1 MYRTGVLRP
10 LDRTLFFLYGKVNIK
25 GGEKEM
31 KQKNKKRRYKIREKN
46 PDKEEHGFRNILI
59 CITVLLGLLIISH
72 IFLCFYSAFFAKGCC
87 EEIHINHYELID
99 IGLLI
104 SFLGLAFAI
113 AIASPYFISKNKMK
127 SVIEKFLDKEYKP
140 TILHR
145 AEEVIKI
152 DAHLSRMIAFTLME
166 RNYHCWAIGWS
177 FRSLKRYNELYS
189 DHKNYKDIYSEFN
202 DLVFNHI
209 ISKALDNFNNPKGT
223 ADSAEKTFAGTN
235 EAFKI
240 KLRAVKDFIDF
251 LYEEKNNETVEYDLI
266 NEVKEKMQKVF
277 ISLFCD
283 VLKKIENEN
292 EGKTKDI
299 SIKQLHKKLDDEIFK
314 ISRFKNE
321 IEEIKKVYYDFLS
334 EINTENRNEKLKQYI
349 SSIKEK
355 RF

>member
-127 SVIEKFLDKEYKP
+127 SVIKKFLDSDYKP
-140 TILHR
+140 SILHR
-145 AEEVIKI
+145 AEEVVKI

-202 DLVFNHI
+202 GFVFKQI
-209 ISKALDNFNNPKGT
+209 IFKALNNFN
-223 ADSAEKTFAGTN
+223 DSADTAEEMFEGTD
-235 EAFKI
+235 EAFRI

-283 VLKKIENEN
+283 VLNKNEN
-292 EGKTKDI
+292 I
-299 SIKQLHKKLDDEIFK
+299 SIKQLHKELDDEIFK

-334 EINTENRNEKLKQYI
+334 QINTENSNDKLKQY
-349 SSIKEK
+349 KK
-355 RF
+355 NDFNY

>member
-1 MYRTGVLRP
+1 MRKKNSEKEDRGIRNVLIFITVMLGVL
-10 LDRTLFFLYGKVNIK
+10 
-25 GGEKEM
+25 
-31 KQKNKKRRYKIREKN
+31 
-46 PDKEEHGFRNILI
+46 
-59 CITVLLGLLIISH
+59 ITSH
-72 IFLCFYSAFFAKGCC
+72 IVLCFYSVFSDKECFEKM
-87 EEIHINHYELID
+87 HINHYEIID

-127 SVIEKFLDKEYKP
+127 SIIEKFLDKEYKP

-189 DHKNYKDIYSEFN
+189 DYKNYKDIYSEFN
-202 DLVFNHI
+202 DLVFKQI
-209 ISKALDNFNNPKGT
+209 IFKALDNFNNPKGT

-251 LYEEKNNETVEYDLI
+251 LYEEKNNETVKYETI

-277 ISLFCD
+277 ISLFND

-292 EGKTKDI
+292 EDKTKNI
-299 SIKQLHKKLDDEIFK
+299 SIKELHKRLDDKIFR

-334 EINTENRNEKLKQYI
+334 HINTENSNEKLKQYI

-355 RF
+355 

>member
-1 MYRTGVLRP
+1 MRKKNSEKEDRGIRNVLIFITVMLGVL
-10 LDRTLFFLYGKVNIK
+10 
-25 GGEKEM
+25 
-31 KQKNKKRRYKIREKN
+31 
-46 PDKEEHGFRNILI
+46 
-59 CITVLLGLLIISH
+59 ITSH
-72 IFLCFYSAFFAKGCC
+72 IVLCFYSVFSDKECFEKM
-87 EEIHINHYELID
+87 HINHYEIID

-113 AIASPYFISKNKMK
+113 AVASPYFISKNKMK
-127 SVIEKFLDKEYKP
+127 SIIEKFLDKEYKP

-189 DHKNYKDIYSEFN
+189 DYKNYKDIYSEFN
-202 DLVFNHI
+202 DLVFKQI
-209 ISKALDNFNNPKGT
+209 IFKALDNFNNPKG
-223 ADSAEKTFAGTN
+223 AVDSAE
-235 EAFKI
+235 EMFKDTDEPFNI

-251 LYEEKNNETVEYDLI
+251 LYEEKNNETVKYETI

-277 ISLFCD
+277 ISLFED
-283 VLKKIENEN
+283 VLKKIKNEN
-292 EGKTKDI
+292 RDKTKDI
-299 SIKQLHKKLDDEIFK
+299 SIKQLHKELDDEIFK

-334 EINTENRNEKLKQYI
+334 EINTENSNEKLKQYI

-355 RF
+355 

>member
-1 MYRTGVLRP
+1 MRKKNSEKEDRGIRNVLIFITVMLGVL
-10 LDRTLFFLYGKVNIK
+10 
-25 GGEKEM
+25 
-31 KQKNKKRRYKIREKN
+31 
-46 PDKEEHGFRNILI
+46 
-59 CITVLLGLLIISH
+59 ITSH
-72 IFLCFYSAFFAKGCC
+72 IVLCFYSAFFAKECC
-87 EEIHINHYELID
+87 EKMHINHYEIID

-166 RNYHCWAIGWS
+166 RNYHCWAIGWA

-209 ISKALDNFNNPKGT
+209 ISKALDNFNNPKGA
-223 ADSAEKTFAGTN
+223 ADSAEEMFKDSE
-235 EAFKI
+235 EAFRI
-240 KLRAVKDFIDF
+240 KLRAVKGFIDF
-251 LYEEKNNETVEYDLI
+251 LYEEKNNETVEYETI

-283 VLKKIENEN
+283 VLKKNEN
-292 EGKTKDI
+292 KDI
-299 SIKQLHKKLDDEIFK
+299 SIKQLHKELDDEIFK

-334 EINTENRNEKLKQYI
+334 EINTENSNEKLKQYI

>member
-1 MYRTGVLRP
+1 
-10 LDRTLFFLYGKVNIK
+10 
-25 GGEKEM
+25 M
-31 KQKNKKRRYKIREKN
+31 KQKNKKRRSKIREKN

-59 CITVLLGLLIISH
+59 CITALLGLLIISH
-72 IFLCFYSAFFAKGCC
+72 IILCFYSAFSANECC
-87 EEIHINHYELID
+87 EKIHINHYELID

-127 SVIEKFLDKEYKP
+127 SVIKKFLDNDYKP
-140 TILHR
+140 SILHR
-145 AEEVIKI
+145 AEEVVKI

-202 DLVFNHI
+202 GFVFKQI
-209 ISKALDNFNNPKGT
+209 IFKALDNFNDSVDTAEEMFEGT
-223 ADSAEKTFAGTN
+223 Y
-235 EAFKI
+235 EAFRI

>member
-1 MYRTGVLRP
+1 MNP
-10 LDRTLFFLYGKVNIK
+10 QNNQNIK
-25 GGEKEM
+25 GGKKEM
-31 KQKNKKRRYKIREKN
+31 KPKVKKRRKKIREKN
-46 PDKEEHGFRNILI
+46 SDKEEHGIRNVLI
-59 CITVLLGLLIISH
+59 CITALLGVLIISH
-72 IFLCFYSAFFAKGCC
+72 IILCFYSAFFAKECC
-87 EEIHINHYELID
+87 EKMHINHYEIID

-113 AIASPYFISKNKMK
+113 AVASPYFISKNKMK

-145 AEEVIKI
+145 AEEVVKI

-166 RNYHCWAIGWS
+166 RNYHCWAIGWA

-209 ISKALDNFNNPKGT
+209 ISKALDNFNNPKGA
-223 ADSAEKTFAGTN
+223 ADSAEEMFKDSE
-235 EAFKI
+235 EAFRI

-251 LYEEKNNETVEYDLI
+251 LYEEKNNETVEYETI

-277 ISLFCD
+277 ISLFED
-283 VLKKIENEN
+283 VLKKIKNEN
-292 EGKTKDI
+292 RDKTKDI
-299 SIKQLHKKLDDEIFK
+299 SIKQLHKELDDEIFK

-334 EINTENRNEKLKQYI
+334 EINTENSNEKLKQYI

-355 RF
+355 

>member
-1 MYRTGVLRP
+1 M
-10 LDRTLFFLYGKVNIK
+10 
-25 GGEKEM
+25 
-31 KQKNKKRRYKIREKN
+31 
-46 PDKEEHGFRNILI
+46 
-59 CITVLLGLLIISH
+59 
-72 IFLCFYSAFFAKGCC
+72 
-87 EEIHINHYELID
+87 HINHYEIID

-113 AIASPYFISKNKMK
+113 AVASPYFISKNKMK
-127 SVIEKFLDKEYKP
+127 SIIEKFLDKEYKP

-152 DAHLSRMIAFTLME
+152 DAQLSRMIAFTLME

-189 DHKNYKDIYSEFN
+189 DYKNYKDIYSEFN
-202 DLVFNHI
+202 DLVFKQI
-209 ISKALDNFNNPKGT
+209 IFKALDNFNNPKG
-223 ADSAEKTFAGTN
+223 AVDSAEEMFKDSE
-235 EAFKI
+235 EAFRI

-251 LYEEKNNETVEYDLI
+251 LYEEKNNETVKYETI

-277 ISLFCD
+277 ISLFND

-292 EGKTKDI
+292 EDKTKNI
-299 SIKQLHKKLDDEIFK
+299 SIKELHKRLDDKIFR

-334 EINTENRNEKLKQYI
+334 HINTENSNEKLKQYI

-355 RF
+355 

>member
-1 MYRTGVLRP
+1 MRKKNSEKEDRGIRNVLIFITVMLGVL
-10 LDRTLFFLYGKVNIK
+10 
-25 GGEKEM
+25 
-31 KQKNKKRRYKIREKN
+31 
-46 PDKEEHGFRNILI
+46 
-59 CITVLLGLLIISH
+59 ITSH
-72 IFLCFYSAFFAKGCC
+72 IVLCFYSVFSDKECFEKM
-87 EEIHINHYELID
+87 HINHYEIID

-202 DLVFNHI
+202 DFVFKQI
-209 ISKALDNFNNPKGT
+209 ISKALDNFNNPKGA
-223 ADSAEKTFAGTN
+223 ADSAEEMFKDSE
-235 EAFKI
+235 EAFRI

-251 LYEEKNNETVEYDLI
+251 LYEEKNNETVEYETI

-283 VLKKIENEN
+283 VLKKNEN
-292 EGKTKDI
+292 KDI
-299 SIKQLHKKLDDEIFK
+299 SIKQLHKELDDEIFK

-334 EINTENRNEKLKQYI
+334 EINTENSNEKLKQYI
-349 SSIKEK
+349 SSIKK
-355 RF
+355 KQF

>member
-1 MYRTGVLRP
+1 MRKKNSEKEDRGIRNVLIFITVMLGVL
-10 LDRTLFFLYGKVNIK
+10 
-25 GGEKEM
+25 
-31 KQKNKKRRYKIREKN
+31 
-46 PDKEEHGFRNILI
+46 
-59 CITVLLGLLIISH
+59 ITSH
-72 IFLCFYSAFFAKGCC
+72 IVLCFYSVFSDKECFEKM
-87 EEIHINHYELID
+87 HINHYEIID

-113 AIASPYFISKNKMK
+113 AVASPYFISKNKMK
-127 SVIEKFLDKEYKP
+127 SIIEKFLDKEYKS

-189 DHKNYKDIYSEFN
+189 DYKNYKDIYSEFN
-202 DLVFNHI
+202 DLVFKQI
-209 ISKALDNFNNPKGT
+209 IFKALDNFNNPKG
-223 ADSAEKTFAGTN
+223 AVDSAE
-235 EAFKI
+235 EMFKDTDEPFNI

-251 LYEEKNNETVEYDLI
+251 LYEEKNNETVKYETI

-277 ISLFCD
+277 ISLFND

-292 EGKTKDI
+292 EDKTKNI
-299 SIKQLHKKLDDEIFK
+299 SIKELHKRLDDKIFR

-334 EINTENRNEKLKQYI
+334 HINTENSNEKLKQYI

-355 RF
+355 

>member
-1 MYRTGVLRP
+1 MRKKNSEKEDRGIRNVLIFITVMLGVL
-10 LDRTLFFLYGKVNIK
+10 
-25 GGEKEM
+25 
-31 KQKNKKRRYKIREKN
+31 
-46 PDKEEHGFRNILI
+46 
-59 CITVLLGLLIISH
+59 ITSH
-72 IFLCFYSAFFAKGCC
+72 IVLCFYSVFSDKECFEKM
-87 EEIHINHYELID
+87 HINHYEIID

-113 AIASPYFISKNKMK
+113 AVASPYFISKNKMK
-127 SVIEKFLDKEYKP
+127 SIIEKFLDKEYKP

-189 DHKNYKDIYSEFN
+189 DYKNYKDIYSEFN
-202 DLVFNHI
+202 DLVFKQI
-209 ISKALDNFNNPKGT
+209 IFKALDNFNNPKG
-223 ADSAEKTFAGTN
+223 AVDSAE
-235 EAFKI
+235 EMFKDTDEPFNI

-251 LYEEKNNETVEYDLI
+251 LYEEKNNETVKYETI

-277 ISLFCD
+277 ISLFND

-292 EGKTKDI
+292 EDKTKNI
-299 SIKQLHKKLDDEIFK
+299 SIKELHKRLDDKIFR

-334 EINTENRNEKLKQYI
+334 HINTENSNEKLKQYI

-355 RF
+355 

>member
-1 MYRTGVLRP
+1 MRKKNSEKEDRGIRNVLIFITVMLGVL
-10 LDRTLFFLYGKVNIK
+10 
-25 GGEKEM
+25 
-31 KQKNKKRRYKIREKN
+31 
-46 PDKEEHGFRNILI
+46 
-59 CITVLLGLLIISH
+59 ITSH
-72 IFLCFYSAFFAKGCC
+72 IVLCFYSVFSDKECFEKM
-87 EEIHINHYELID
+87 HINHYEIID

-113 AIASPYFISKNKMK
+113 AVASPYFISKNKMK
-127 SVIEKFLDKEYKP
+127 SIIEKFLDKEYKP

-189 DHKNYKDIYSEFN
+189 DYKNYKDIYSEFN
-202 DLVFNHI
+202 DLVFKQI
-209 ISKALDNFNNPKGT
+209 IFKALDNFNNPKG
-223 ADSAEKTFAGTN
+223 AVDSAE
-235 EAFKI
+235 EMFKDTDEPFNI

-251 LYEEKNNETVEYDLI
+251 LYEEKNNETVKYETI

-277 ISLFCD
+277 ISLFND

-292 EGKTKDI
+292 EDKTKNI
-299 SIKQLHKKLDDEIFK
+299 SIKELHKRLDDEIFK

-334 EINTENRNEKLKQYI
+334 EINTENSNEKLKQYI
-349 SSIKEK
+349 SSIKK
-355 RF
+355 KQF

>member
-1 MYRTGVLRP
+1 MRKKNSEKEDCGIRNVLIFITVMLGVL
-10 LDRTLFFLYGKVNIK
+10 
-25 GGEKEM
+25 
-31 KQKNKKRRYKIREKN
+31 
-46 PDKEEHGFRNILI
+46 
-59 CITVLLGLLIISH
+59 ITSH
-72 IFLCFYSAFFAKGCC
+72 IVLCFYSVFSDKECFEKM
-87 EEIHINHYELID
+87 HINHYEIID

-113 AIASPYFISKNKMK
+113 AVASPYFISKNKMK
-127 SVIEKFLDKEYKP
+127 SIIEKFLDKEYKP

-189 DHKNYKDIYSEFN
+189 DYKNYKDIYSEFN
-202 DLVFNHI
+202 DLVFKQI
-209 ISKALDNFNNPKGT
+209 IFKALDNFNNPKG
-223 ADSAEKTFAGTN
+223 AVDSAE
-235 EAFKI
+235 EMFKDTDEPFNI

-251 LYEEKNNETVEYDLI
+251 LYEEKNNETVKYETI

-277 ISLFCD
+277 ISLFND

-292 EGKTKDI
+292 EDKTKNI
-299 SIKQLHKKLDDEIFK
+299 SIKELHKRLDDKIFR

-334 EINTENRNEKLKQYI
+334 HINTENGNEKLKQYI

-355 RF
+355 

>member
-1 MYRTGVLRP
+1 MRKKNSEKEDRGIRNVLIFITVMLGVL
-10 LDRTLFFLYGKVNIK
+10 
-25 GGEKEM
+25 
-31 KQKNKKRRYKIREKN
+31 
-46 PDKEEHGFRNILI
+46 
-59 CITVLLGLLIISH
+59 ITSH
-72 IFLCFYSAFFAKGCC
+72 IVLCFYSAFFAKECC
-87 EEIHINHYELID
+87 EKMHINHYEIID

-127 SVIEKFLDKEYKP
+127 SIIEKFLDKEYKP

-202 DLVFNHI
+202 GFVFKQI
-209 ISKALDNFNNPKGT
+209 IFKALDNFN
-223 ADSAEKTFAGTN
+223 DSVDTAEKVDTAEEMFEGTD
-235 EAFKI
+235 EAFRI

>member
-1 MYRTGVLRP
+1 MRKKNSEKEDRGIRNVLIFITVMLGVL
-10 LDRTLFFLYGKVNIK
+10 
-25 GGEKEM
+25 
-31 KQKNKKRRYKIREKN
+31 
-46 PDKEEHGFRNILI
+46 
-59 CITVLLGLLIISH
+59 ITSH
-72 IFLCFYSAFFAKGCC
+72 IVLCFYSVFSDKECFEKM
-87 EEIHINHYELID
+87 HINHYEIID

-127 SVIEKFLDKEYKP
+127 SIIEKFLDKEYKP

-202 DLVFNHI
+202 GFVFKQI
-209 ISKALDNFNNPKGT
+209 IFKALDNFN
-223 ADSAEKTFAGTN
+223 DSVDTAEKVDTAEEMFEGTD
-235 EAFKI
+235 EAFRI

-334 EINTENRNEKLKQYI
+334 EINTENSNEKLKQYI

-355 RF
+355 

>member
-1 MYRTGVLRP
+1 MRKKNSEKEDRGIRNVLIFITVMLGVL
-10 LDRTLFFLYGKVNIK
+10 
-25 GGEKEM
+25 
-31 KQKNKKRRYKIREKN
+31 
-46 PDKEEHGFRNILI
+46 
-59 CITVLLGLLIISH
+59 ITSH
-72 IFLCFYSAFFAKGCC
+72 IVLCFYSVFSDKECFEKM
-87 EEIHINHYELID
+87 HINHYEIID

-113 AIASPYFISKNKMK
+113 AVASPYFISKNKMQ
-127 SVIEKFLDKEYKP
+127 SVLKDFLDKDYKP
-140 TILHR
+140 NILHR
-145 AEEVIKI
+145 AEEVVKI

-202 DLVFNHI
+202 DFVFKQI
-209 ISKALDNFNNPKGT
+209 ISKALDNFNNPKGA
-223 ADSAEKTFAGTN
+223 ADSAEEMFKDSE
-235 EAFKI
+235 EAFRI

-251 LYEEKNNETVEYDLI
+251 LYEEKNNETVEYETI

-277 ISLFCD
+277 ISLFED
-283 VLKKIENEN
+283 VLKKIKNEN
-292 EGKTKDI
+292 RDKTKNI
-299 SIKQLHKKLDDEIFK
+299 SIKELHKRLDDKIFR

-334 EINTENRNEKLKQYI
+334 HINTENGNEKLKQYI

-355 RF
+355 

>member
-1 MYRTGVLRP
+1 MRKKNSEKEDRGIRNVLIFITVMLGVL
-10 LDRTLFFLYGKVNIK
+10 
-25 GGEKEM
+25 
-31 KQKNKKRRYKIREKN
+31 
-46 PDKEEHGFRNILI
+46 
-59 CITVLLGLLIISH
+59 ITSH
-72 IFLCFYSAFFAKGCC
+72 IVLCFYSAFFAKECC
-87 EEIHINHYELID
+87 EKMHINHYEIID

-166 RNYHCWAIGWS
+166 RNYHCWAIGWA

-209 ISKALDNFNNPKGT
+209 ISKALDNFNNPKGA
-223 ADSAEKTFAGTN
+223 ADSAEEMFKDSE
-235 EAFKI
+235 EAFRI
-240 KLRAVKDFIDF
+240 KLRAVEDFIDF
-251 LYEEKNNETVEYDLI
+251 LYEEKNNETVKYETI

-283 VLKKIENEN
+283 VLKKNEN
-292 EGKTKDI
+292 KDI
-299 SIKQLHKKLDDEIFK
+299 SIKQLHKELDDEIFK

-334 EINTENRNEKLKQYI
+334 EINTENSNEKLKQYI
-349 SSIKEK
+349 SSIKK
-355 RF
+355 KQF

>member
-1 MYRTGVLRP
+1 MRKKNSEKEDRGIRNVLIFITVMLGVL
-10 LDRTLFFLYGKVNIK
+10 
-25 GGEKEM
+25 
-31 KQKNKKRRYKIREKN
+31 
-46 PDKEEHGFRNILI
+46 
-59 CITVLLGLLIISH
+59 ITSH
-72 IFLCFYSAFFAKGCC
+72 IVLCFYSVFSDKECFEKM
-87 EEIHINHYELID
+87 HINHYEIID

-113 AIASPYFISKNKMK
+113 AVASPYFISKNKMQ
-127 SVIEKFLDKEYKP
+127 SVLKDFLDKDYKP
-140 TILHR
+140 NILHR
-145 AEEVIKI
+145 AEEVVKI

-202 DLVFNHI
+202 DLVFKQI

-223 ADSAEKTFAGTN
+223 ADSAEKTFAGTS

-251 LYEEKNNETVEYDLI
+251 LYEEKNNETVEYETI

-277 ISLFCD
+277 ISLFED
-283 VLKKIENEN
+283 VLKKIKNEN
-292 EGKTKDI
+292 RDKTKNI
-299 SIKQLHKKLDDEIFK
+299 SIKELHKRLDDKIFR

-334 EINTENRNEKLKQYI
+334 HINTENGNEKLKQYI

-355 RF
+355 

>member
-1 MYRTGVLRP
+1 MKP
-10 LDRTLFFLYGKVNIK
+10 KV
-25 GGEKEM
+25 
-31 KQKNKKRRYKIREKN
+31 KKRRKKIREKN
-46 PDKEEHGFRNILI
+46 QNKEEHGIRNVLI
-59 CITVLLGLLIISH
+59 CITALLGVLIISH
-72 IFLCFYSAFFAKGCC
+72 IVLCFYSAFSTKECFEKM
-87 EEIHINHYELID
+87 HINHYEIID

-113 AIASPYFISKNKMK
+113 AIASPYFISKNKMQ
-127 SVIEKFLDKEYKP
+127 SVLKDFLDKDYKP
-140 TILHR
+140 NILHR
-145 AEEVIKI
+145 AEEVVKI

-166 RNYHCWAIGWS
+166 RNYHCWAIGWA

-251 LYEEKNNETVEYDLI
+251 LYEEKNNETVEYETI

-283 VLKKIENEN
+283 VLKKNEN
-292 EGKTKDI
+292 KDI
-299 SIKQLHKKLDDEIFK
+299 SIKQLHKELDDEIFK

-334 EINTENRNEKLKQYI
+334 EINTENSNEKLKQYI
-349 SSIKEK
+349 SSIKK
-355 RF
+355 KQF

>member
-1 MYRTGVLRP
+1 MRKKNSEKEDCGIRNVLIFITVMLGVL
-10 LDRTLFFLYGKVNIK
+10 
-25 GGEKEM
+25 
-31 KQKNKKRRYKIREKN
+31 
-46 PDKEEHGFRNILI
+46 
-59 CITVLLGLLIISH
+59 ITSH
-72 IFLCFYSAFFAKGCC
+72 IVLCFYSVFSANECC
-87 EEIHINHYELID
+87 EKIHINHYELID

-113 AIASPYFISKNKMK
+113 AVASPYFISKNKMK
-127 SVIEKFLDKEYKP
+127 SVIKKFLDNDYKP

-189 DHKNYKDIYSEFN
+189 DYKNYKDIYSEFN
-202 DLVFNHI
+202 DLVFKQI
-209 ISKALDNFNNPKGT
+209 IFKALDNFNNPKG
-223 ADSAEKTFAGTN
+223 AVDSAE
-235 EAFKI
+235 EMFKDTDEPFNI

-251 LYEEKNNETVEYDLI
+251 LYEEKNNETVKYETI

-277 ISLFCD
+277 ISLFND

-292 EGKTKDI
+292 EDKTKNI
-299 SIKQLHKKLDDEIFK
+299 SIKELHKKLDDEIFR

-334 EINTENRNEKLKQYI
+334 HINTENGNEKLKQYI

-355 RF
+355 

>member
-1 MYRTGVLRP
+1 MRKKNSEKEDRGIRNVLIFITVMLGVL
-10 LDRTLFFLYGKVNIK
+10 
-25 GGEKEM
+25 
-31 KQKNKKRRYKIREKN
+31 
-46 PDKEEHGFRNILI
+46 
-59 CITVLLGLLIISH
+59 ITSH
-72 IFLCFYSAFFAKGCC
+72 IVLCFYSAFSTKECFEKM
-87 EEIHINHYELID
+87 HINHYEIID

-113 AIASPYFISKNKMK
+113 AVASPYFISKNKMK
-127 SVIEKFLDKEYKP
+127 SIIEKFLDKEYKP

-152 DAHLSRMIAFTLME
+152 DAQLSRMIAFTLME

-202 DLVFNHI
+202 DFVFKQI
-209 ISKALDNFNNPKGT
+209 ISKALDNFNNPKGA
-223 ADSAEKTFAGTN
+223 ADSAEEMFKDSE
-235 EAFKI
+235 EAFRI

-251 LYEEKNNETVEYDLI
+251 LYEEKNNETVEYEII

-277 ISLFCD
+277 ISLFED

-292 EGKTKDI
+292 EDKTKNI
-299 SIKQLHKKLDDEIFK
+299 SIKELHKRLDDKIFR

-334 EINTENRNEKLKQYI
+334 HINTENGNEKLKQYI

-355 RF
+355 

>member
-1 MYRTGVLRP
+1 
-10 LDRTLFFLYGKVNIK
+10 
-25 GGEKEM
+25 
-31 KQKNKKRRYKIREKN
+31 
-46 PDKEEHGFRNILI
+46 
-59 CITVLLGLLIISH
+59 
-72 IFLCFYSAFFAKGCC
+72 
-87 EEIHINHYELID
+87 
-99 IGLLI
+99 
-104 SFLGLAFAI
+104 
-113 AIASPYFISKNKMK
+113 MK

-251 LYEEKNNETVEYDLI
+251 LYEEKNNETVEYETI

-277 ISLFCD
+277 ISLFDD
-283 VLKKIENEN
+283 VLKKN
-292 EGKTKDI
+292 KDI
-299 SIKQLHKKLDDEIFK
+299 SIKQLHKELDDEIFK

-334 EINTENRNEKLKQYI
+334 EINTENSNEKLKQYI
-349 SSIKEK
+349 SSIKK
-355 RF
+355 KQF

>member
-1 MYRTGVLRP
+1 MRKKNSEKEDRGIRNVLIFITVMLGVL
-10 LDRTLFFLYGKVNIK
+10 
-25 GGEKEM
+25 
-31 KQKNKKRRYKIREKN
+31 
-46 PDKEEHGFRNILI
+46 
-59 CITVLLGLLIISH
+59 ITSH
-72 IFLCFYSAFFAKGCC
+72 IVLCFYSVFSDKECFEKM
-87 EEIHINHYELID
+87 HINHYEIID

-113 AIASPYFISKNKMK
+113 AVASPYFISKNKMK
-127 SVIEKFLDKEYKP
+127 SIIEKFLDKEYKP

-166 RNYHCWAIGWS
+166 RNYHCWAISWS

-189 DHKNYKDIYSEFN
+189 DYKNYKDIYSEFN

-209 ISKALDNFNNPKGT
+209 ISKALDNFNNPKGA
-223 ADSAEKTFAGTN
+223 ADSAEEMFKDSE
-235 EAFKI
+235 EAFRI

-251 LYEEKNNETVEYDLI
+251 LYEEKNNETVEYETI

-283 VLKKIENEN
+283 VFKKNEN
-292 EGKTKDI
+292 KDI
-299 SIKQLHKKLDDEIFK
+299 SIKQLHKELDDEIFK

-334 EINTENRNEKLKQYI
+334 EINTENSNEKLKQYI

-355 RF
+355 